1 MANIRDVAEAWE
13 KVFENIAGLTTSFAV
28 ELRDGF
34 VARRD
39 ANEAFTGDGGP
50 TEQVTETVRSG
61 VDALRSAVNRLG
73 EDLRGSDQKEGRAE
87 GITREAEGAMK
98 RTLEEMAGVFSDLA
112 GRLRDGDVQADES

>member
-50 TEQVTETVRSG
+50 TEQMTETVRSG
-61 VDALRSAVNRLG
+61 VDALRNAVNRLG
-73 EDLRGSDQKEGRAE
+73 EDLKDGRAE

-112 GRLRDGDVQADES
+112 GRLRDTDVQADES